1 MKVLVSGATGL
12 IGTHLVR
19 ALCDSGVGVNALV
32 RDTVRAAS
40 RLPASVT
47 LFPWDVVAGAPP
59 AAAFD
64 GVDVV
69 VNLAGES
76 IADGRWTVARR
87 KQLRDSRI
95 VGTRALVNEMR
106 GLTTKPRVLI
116 AASAVGYYG
125 DRGDE
130 ILTEASSCGTGF
142 LAELA
147 RDWEEESN
155 RAAELGMRVVV
166 LRNGAVLSR
175 EGGFLRKVLPLF
187 RLGAGGRVGSG
198 TQWFPWIHIEDE
210 IALIRHA
217 ITDGEGVGRAQRRR
231 ARAGHQSRAHRR
243 ARRSAG
249 PPDGAGGA
257 GLRAAAGDGGSGG
270 RGAAGEPAGDA
281 RAHAGVRVQVQAAAA
296 AGGAPRPP
304 EDRAADRVNV
314 TQRSRRHDSQGL
326 PSP

>member
-12 IGTHLVR
+12 VGTHLIR
-19 ALCDSGVGVNALV
+19 ALSEGGVGVNALV

-40 RLPASVT
+40 RLPGSVT

-76 IADGRWTVARR
+76 IANGRWTVARR

-106 GLTTKPRVLI
+106 GLATKPRVLI

-175 EGGFLRKVLPLF
+175 
-187 RLGAGGRVGSG
+187 
-198 TQWFPWIHIEDE
+198 
-210 IALIRHA
+210 
-217 ITDGEGVGRAQRRR
+217 
-231 ARAGHQSRAHRR
+231 
-243 ARRSAG
+243 
-249 PPDGAGGA
+249 
-257 GLRAAAGDGGSGG
+257 RAASC
-270 RGAAGEPAGDA
+270 A
-281 RAHAGVRVQVQAAAA
+281 RCCRSSAWAPAAASA
-296 AGGAPRPP
+296 AARSGFPGSTSR
-304 EDRAADRVNV
+304 
-314 TQRSRRHDSQGL
+314 TRSRSSAT
-326 PSP
+326 P